1 MIISDEDIKKIEQFI
16 EIKNK
21 NFYVDSKQ
29 LQDVYNRVLN
39 TNLSPTNC
47 GSCIRKRVEALEQ
60 ALNQFKKEQAKNIP
74 PVEEK
79 PLETPENKPRKVGR
93 PKAK

>member
-16 EIKNK
+16 EIKKK

-60 ALNQFKKEQAKNIP
+60 ALNQFKKEQEKNMP

>member
-60 ALNQFKKEQAKNIP
+60 ALNQFKKEQAKNMS